1 MDDRV
6 IEVYARM
13 NQLGTSKMPIYDQT
27 EFKGLLTIEMIADWA
42 VLNRKNMPDP
52 TVNEIFNPQFKSEK
66 VYFIK
71 KDASVIEVLE
81 LFEKAMHQGVN
92 LLALMITESG
102 KRNEKPLGIITVADL
117 PKIINLIN
125 N

>member
-1 MDDRV
+1 MPLLHVSNLMFLADFNLKILQKDGCFR
-6 IEVYARM
+6 Y
-13 NQLGTSKMPIYDQT
+13 GTDAIALSNFASKY
-27 EFKGLLTIEMIADWA
+27 
-42 VLNRKNMPDP
+42 
-52 TVNEIFNPQFKSEK
+52 
-66 VYFIK
+66 IK